1 MIARSWH
8 GRVRTAD
15 AEVYIEYVRATGIA
29 AFKAT
34 PGNQGSM
41 VLRRTDGDV
50 THVQVVSFWDSI
62 EAVRRFAGETPAVP
76 VYYPEDDRYL
86 LEKEPRVLHFDV
98 SVHDGGPSALR
109 SGSD

>member
-15 AEVYIEYVRATGIA
+15 ADTYVEYIRATGIA

-41 VLRRTDGDV
+41 VLRRAEGDV
-50 THVQVVSFWDSI
+50 THIEVMSFWDSMD
-62 EAVRRFAGETPAVP
+62 AVRRFAGEAPAVP

-98 SVHDGGPSALR
+98 SVHDGGPAAST
-109 SGSD
+109 GH